1 MLEFL
6 RRQLMK
12 YPPKSPNDL
21 LEFNDTHIRN
31 AVYSRAPRLY
41 SRGGEHRAYKLGS
54 VPRQGRGLGAS
65 SPRSSA
71 AMDSASYPEDSPRDA
86 YTTHGG
92 VTASYSGKR
101 QTGFVKGGYISHRPD
116 SAMRFGAD
124 LVPATWRSDGDHS
137 VMMGAESDRA
147 VYDSLRKSKTT
158 RALKVAS
165 VLTVHLC
172 GARVPKVRATVHA
185 LKGSLNR

>member
-54 VPRQGRGLGAS
+54 VPRQGRGLGVS
-65 SPRSSA
+65 RPRSSA

-101 QTGFVKGGYISHRPD
+101 QTGFVKAGIFRI
-116 SAMRFGAD
+116 
-124 LVPATWRSDGDHS
+124 
-137 VMMGAESDRA
+137 
-147 VYDSLRKSKTT
+147 
-158 RALKVAS
+158 
-165 VLTVHLC
+165 VLTARCALARILC
-172 GARVPKVRATVHA
+172 LPHGAPVVITV
-185 LKGSLNR
+185 S